1 MISIASYLHFA
12 FSLVY
17 VIIFVLFILQSKNKP
32 LNFIISFLFF
42 LLSIW
47 SFCSF
52 VLLSNSFTPKVNL
65 IFVKIGAIANFNVCH
80 AIIWSVLL
88 YCQNKKILKSPV
100 FYILIFLFTLLHS
113 LVQISTNIDVSQI
126 NLNFPLFLAF
136 NPSYAFNIIFSLYY
150 YGIIVISIVFLT
162 GLLNVIFETE
172 KKKQIELLFITGSLT
187 FILWL
192 LHSLINFLFSLQLF
206 NIDNVYAIFISVGIL
221 FVSLKM
227 YQINSTSF
235 TVEENILDSMPD
247 CLILCDMNG
256 HIKNINA
263 PSRKF
268 LQYSYTEVLNKDI
281 KFLFSND
288 AINKLIIGKLKS
300 KNIEN
305 QEGIILPRNMKKK
318 PVLFSSM
325 VMKNIHNNP
334 FGIIC
339 IFHDITDRKKTE
351 EILLS
356 TQKDLEQKMIERT
369 DDFIEANID
378 LREKI
383 EEIELENIKLK
394 KVRQNDE
401 EKKKQVLVTIKNACQ
416 KIIDRLNT
424 SLSLLHEIIPVI
436 NIDQKDENK
445 IYTIKNETERSV
457 ETISNIYY
465 YSQFHHRSDELKFEK
480 IDINKLIK
488 DIYDEFKLLKL
499 KSDIEFICSIDNSK
513 KVYLYADKNML
524 DQIIS
529 NLLNISFHFTN
540 KGKIEFGYDYGT
552 INEHLVFFIKDMREE
567 FFNKISDDKEEYLG
581 LLINKLLI
589 SSPSQG
595 INFEIAKELIL
606 KHNGK
611 IWIKPDAE
619 YRFNLNFSIP
629 FLK

>member
-1 MISIASYLHFA
+1 M
-12 FSLVY
+12 
-17 VIIFVLFILQSKNKP
+17 
-32 LNFIISFLFF
+32 
-42 LLSIW
+42 
-47 SFCSF
+47 
-52 VLLSNSFTPKVNL
+52 
-65 IFVKIGAIANFNVCH
+65 
-80 AIIWSVLL
+80 
-88 YCQNKKILKSPV
+88 
-100 FYILIFLFTLLHS
+100 
-113 LVQISTNIDVSQI
+113 VQIFSKINVSGI

-136 NPSYAFNIIFSLYY
+136 NPGYAFNIIFSLYY
-150 YGIIVISIVFLT
+150 YGIIVIAIIFLT
-162 GLLNVIFETE
+162 GLLNVAIETE
-172 KKKQIELLFITGSLT
+172 KKKQIEVLFIAGSLT

-206 NIDNVYAIFISVGIL
+206 NIDNVYAIFITIGTL
-221 FVSLKM
+221 FVSLKI
-227 YQINSTSF
+227 YQISGANF
-235 TVEENILDSMPD
+235 TAEENILDSMPD

-288 AINKLIIGKLKS
+288 AINKVIVGKLKS

-305 QEGIILPRNMKKK
+305 QEGIILPKDMKKK

-325 VMKNIHNNP
+325 VMKNINNNP

-356 TQKDLEQKMIERT
+356 TQKDIEQKMIERT

-383 EEIELENIKLK
+383 EELELENIKLN

-401 EKKKQVLVTIKNACQ
+401 EKKKQILITIKNACQ

-424 SLSLLHEIIPVI
+424 SLSLLHEIIPEI
-436 NIDQKDENK
+436 NVDQKNENK
-445 IYTIKNETERSV
+445 IYTLKNETELSV
-457 ETISNIYY
+457 ETISNVYY

-488 DIYDEFKLLKL
+488 DIYDEFKLLRL
-499 KSDIEFICSIDNSK
+499 KSDIEFICSIDDSQK
-513 KVYLYADKNML
+513 IYLYADKSML
-524 DQIIS
+524 NQIIS

-540 KGKIEFGYDYGT
+540 RGRIEFGYDYST

-567 FFNKISDDKEEYLG
+567 FYNKISEDEEEYLG
-581 LLINKLLI
+581 ILINKLLI

-611 IWIKPDAE
+611 IWIKPDAG